1 MDVSQLGSKLA
12 DYRRSNNITIKD
24 FSKRSGISTALLSQ
38 LERGLGNPSLSVIT
52 SIARTMNLSV
62 SSLFKESFTLESLV
76 RRVDE
81 QPTIIDTCK
90 SNLEFQLLTA
100 GGKSS
105 EFDLYR
111 VKIRAKTETVYYPLS
126 DLNSEKIILV
136 EKGDLSICNNQGGE
150 VVLNAGD
157 SMRLVSDYRYKIK
170 NPSTQD
176 TSALYFVSSHKDIF
190 KKRIL

>member
-1 MDVSQLGSKLA
+1 
-12 DYRRSNNITIKD
+12 
-24 FSKRSGISTALLSQ
+24 
-38 LERGLGNPSLSVIT
+38 
-52 SIARTMNLSV
+52 
-62 SSLFKESFTLESLV
+62 
-76 RRVDE
+76 
-81 QPTIIDTCK
+81 
-90 SNLEFQLLTA
+90 
-100 GGKSS
+100 

-126 DLNSEKIILV
+126 DLNSEEIILV

-190 KKRIL
+190 KKRML